1 MRPCANVCKDKN
13 MDVLQAIEVLSNNKF
28 SQVYQRKMEDAYQC
42 TICKCNAKLYTDNDG
57 VFIKAVGGHIP
68 KDVNI
73 NSHSLSSGANLV
85 RV

>member
-1 MRPCANVCKDKN
+1 MLLCVNVRKDKN
-13 MDVLQAIEVLSNNKF
+13 MDVFSNKDKQSTLHVYQNNKF
-28 SQVYQRKMEDAYQC
+28 SQVYQRKMEDVYQC

-73 NSHSLSSGANLV
+73 KRLF
-85 RV
+85 